1 MNRFENKVVV
11 ITGAASGIGEAT
23 TRRIVSEGGKVVI
36 ADHSEK
42 KAEQLANEL
51 THAGA
56 DVRHVYFSATELQSC
71 KELIDF
77 SMNEYQRIDILIN
90 NVGGTDPKRDLNIEK
105 LDINYFDEAF
115 HLNLCCTMYLSQQVI
130 PIMTANGGGNIVNVA
145 SISGL
150 TADANGTLYG
160 ASKAGVINLTK
171 YIATQM
177 GKKNIRCNAV
187 APGLVLTP
195 AALNNLNEDVRN
207 IFLGQC
213 ATPYL
218 GEPEDVAATIAF
230 LASNDA
236 RYITGQTIVVDGGLP
251 VSGSNSFTCI
261 ISAFLAPATR
271 AAALR
276 STSILPG
283 TTQTKWPHLSPL
295 STKVLNTWRISS
307 PSSAATCP
315 AARSF
320 SSTAYGI
327 KSYAIRARS
336 SNRAAFVFDILA
348 INQQN

>member
-11 ITGAASGIGEAT
+11 ITGAAGGIGEAT

-77 SMNEYQRIDILIN
+77 SMNEYQRIDVLIN

-130 PIMTANGGGNIVNVA
+130 PIMTTNGGGNIVNVASISSKSAYGSYVDNGGGNIVNVA

-195 AALNNLNEDVRN
+195 AALDNLNEDVRN

-218 GEPEDVAATIAF
+218 GEPEDVAAAIAF

-236 RYITGQTIVVDGGLP
+236 RYITGQTIVVDGGLTAHNP
-251 VSGSNSFTCI
+251 TV
-261 ISAFLAPATR
+261 
-271 AAALR
+271 AL
-276 STSILPG
+276 S
-283 TTQTKWPHLSPL
+283 
-295 STKVLNTWRISS
+295 
-307 PSSAATCP
+307 
-315 AARSF
+315 
-320 SSTAYGI
+320 
-327 KSYAIRARS
+327 
-336 SNRAAFVFDILA
+336 
-348 INQQN
+348 

>member
-11 ITGAASGIGEAT
+11 ITGAAGGIGEAT

-77 SMNEYQRIDILIN
+77 SMNEYQRIDVLIN

-130 PIMTANGGGNIVNVA
+130 PIMTTNGGGNIV
-145 SISGL
+145 
-150 TADANGTLYG
+150 
-160 ASKAGVINLTK
+160 KAGVINLTK

-195 AALNNLNEDVRN
+195 AALDNLNEDVRN

-218 GEPEDVAATIAF
+218 GEPEDVAAAIAF

-236 RYITGQTIVVDGGLP
+236 RYITGQTIVVDGGLTAHNP
-251 VSGSNSFTCI
+251 TV
-261 ISAFLAPATR
+261 
-271 AAALR
+271 AL
-276 STSILPG
+276 S
-283 TTQTKWPHLSPL
+283 
-295 STKVLNTWRISS
+295 
-307 PSSAATCP
+307 
-315 AARSF
+315 
-320 SSTAYGI
+320 
-327 KSYAIRARS
+327 
-336 SNRAAFVFDILA
+336 
-348 INQQN
+348 

>member
-11 ITGAASGIGEAT
+11 ITGAAGGIGETT

-42 KAEQLANEL
+42 RAEQLANEL

-71 KELIDF
+71 KDLIDF
-77 SMNEYQRIDILIN
+77 SMNEYQRIDVLIN
-90 NVGGTDPKRDLNIEK
+90 NVGGTDPKRDLSIEK

-130 PIMTANGGGNIVNVA
+130 PIMPANGGGNIVNVA

-195 AALNNLNEDVRN
+195 AALDNLNEDVRN

-236 RYITGQTIVVDGGLP
+236 RYITGQTIVVDGGLTVHNP
-251 VSGSNSFTCI
+251 TV
-261 ISAFLAPATR
+261 
-271 AAALR
+271 AL
-276 STSILPG
+276 S
-283 TTQTKWPHLSPL
+283 
-295 STKVLNTWRISS
+295 
-307 PSSAATCP
+307 
-315 AARSF
+315 
-320 SSTAYGI
+320 
-327 KSYAIRARS
+327 
-336 SNRAAFVFDILA
+336 
-348 INQQN
+348 

>member
-11 ITGAASGIGEAT
+11 ITGAAGGIGEAT

-77 SMNEYQRIDILIN
+77 SMNEYQRID
-90 NVGGTDPKRDLNIEK
+90 NIEK

-130 PIMTANGGGNIVNVA
+130 PIMTTNGGGNIVNVA

-195 AALNNLNEDVRN
+195 AALDNLNEDVRN

-213 ATPYL
+213 ATSYL

-236 RYITGQTIVVDGGLP
+236 RYITGQTIVVDGGLTAHNP
-251 VSGSNSFTCI
+251 TV
-261 ISAFLAPATR
+261 
-271 AAALR
+271 AL
-276 STSILPG
+276 S
-283 TTQTKWPHLSPL
+283 
-295 STKVLNTWRISS
+295 
-307 PSSAATCP
+307 
-315 AARSF
+315 
-320 SSTAYGI
+320 
-327 KSYAIRARS
+327 
-336 SNRAAFVFDILA
+336 
-348 INQQN
+348 

>member
-1 MNRFENKVVV
+1 MARDGWTPRRPKSSSGTNTPWATVHTVGGPMPSFRVRTASARASRTTGFRRIGACNANVAEGGVVAGSSESDSGV
-11 ITGAASGIGEAT
+11 SSTDVTRTSLSAGGSDGGMSDNWVPLFTGAAGGIGEAT

-77 SMNEYQRIDILIN
+77 SMNEYQRIDVLIN
-90 NVGGTDPKRDLNIEK
+90 NVGGTDPKRDLSIEK

-195 AALNNLNEDVRN
+195 AALDNLNEDVRN

-236 RYITGQTIVVDGGLP
+236 RYITGQTIVVDGGLTVHNP
-251 VSGSNSFTCI
+251 TV
-261 ISAFLAPATR
+261 
-271 AAALR
+271 AL
-276 STSILPG
+276 S
-283 TTQTKWPHLSPL
+283 
-295 STKVLNTWRISS
+295 
-307 PSSAATCP
+307 
-315 AARSF
+315 
-320 SSTAYGI
+320 
-327 KSYAIRARS
+327 
-336 SNRAAFVFDILA
+336 
-348 INQQN
+348 

>member
-36 ADHSEK
+36 ADYSKER
-42 KAEQLANEL
+42 ADELAAEL
-51 THAGA
+51 TQSGA
-56 DVRHVYFSATELQSC
+56 DVRSVYFSATELQSC

-77 SMNEYQRIDILIN
+77 AMKEYGQVDVLIN
-90 NVGGTDPKRDLNIEK
+90 NVGGTDPKRDL
-105 LDINYFDEAF
+105 DIDYFDEAF

-130 PIMTANGGGNIVNVA
+130 PIMTAHGGGNIVNVA
-145 SISGL
+145 SISGI

-195 AALNNLNEDVRN
+195 AAVNNLNEDVRN

-236 RYITGQTIVVDGGLP
+236 RYITGQTIVVDGGLTIHNP
-251 VSGSNSFTCI
+251 TVE
-261 ISAFLAPATR
+261 
-271 AAALR
+271 
-276 STSILPG
+276 
-283 TTQTKWPHLSPL
+283 LS
-295 STKVLNTWRISS
+295 
-307 PSSAATCP
+307 
-315 AARSF
+315 
-320 SSTAYGI
+320 
-327 KSYAIRARS
+327 
-336 SNRAAFVFDILA
+336 
-348 INQQN
+348 